1 MNRNQL
7 EELIAQTNDALLNS
21 GASSYH
27 MSIYKAFAN
36 KVRSYAEE
44 NGITEYT
51 PEVGLAVFM
60 ETHGSN
66 KSTYL
71 HCMNELNDYLAFGAV
86 NPYKGRKPRVYDIP
100 EGFADS
106 FESYLRYRK
115 DNQMSEDTI
124 TGDKLYLER
133 FFQFL
138 QRNNINTPQNISVG
152 NVFAFIDDLRHYYE
166 DGMIACNVRSVRLYL
181 KYCFDSE
188 IIESELYSRVPTVKY
203 CKHSKLPSANA
214 SLLGNF
220 EIVATTIIALLIFKE
235 KVSKKLWTAI
245 GLITLSSII
254 LSFGDEGSFNFSL
267 GSLFVLGA
275 TACWGLENNCTRN
288 ISEKSTYQIVTI
300 KGFGS
305 GTGSLIVAIIL
316 GEKMPEIRYVLPAF
330 LLGFVAYGLSI
341 FTYIRAQKTLG
352 AAKTSAY
359 YAVAPFI
366 GALLSFLFLRESLT
380 IAYIIA
386 LAVMIV
392 GTVFV
397 VSDTLCQS

>member
-1 MNRNQL
+1 MNDKIKSVCN
-7 EELIAQTNDALLNS
+7 AVA
-21 GASSYH
+21 A
-27 MSIYKAFAN
+27 
-36 KVRSYAEE
+36 
-44 NGITEYT
+44 
-51 PEVGLAVFM
+51 AVF
-60 ETHGSN
+60 
-66 KSTYL
+66 YA
-71 HCMNELNDYLAFGAV
+71 LNVPCSKLLLDKISPTFMAAF
-86 NPYKGRKPRVYDIP
+86 
-100 EGFADS
+100 
-106 FESYLRYRK
+106 
-115 DNQMSEDTI
+115 
-124 TGDKLYLER
+124 LYLGAGIGVGIMYLFHHKHEPTAER
-133 FFQFL
+133 L
-138 QRNNINTPQNISVG
+138 EKKDMPYTV
-152 NVFAFIDDLRHYYE
+152 E
-166 DGMIACNVRSVRLYL
+166 MILL
-181 KYCFDSE
+181 D
-188 IIESELYSRVPTVKY
+188 IIAPILLMLGVNLGT
-203 CKHSKLPSANA
+203 SANA

-235 KVSKKLWTAI
+235 KVSKKLWAAI

-254 LSFGDEGSFNFSL
+254 LSFGGEGSFNFSL
-267 GSLFVLGA
+267 GSLLVLGA

>member
-1 MNRNQL
+1 MNDKIKSVCN
-7 EELIAQTNDALLNS
+7 AVA
-21 GASSYH
+21 A
-27 MSIYKAFAN
+27 
-36 KVRSYAEE
+36 
-44 NGITEYT
+44 
-51 PEVGLAVFM
+51 AVF
-60 ETHGSN
+60 
-66 KSTYL
+66 YA
-71 HCMNELNDYLAFGAV
+71 LNVPCSKLFLDKIAPTFMAAF
-86 NPYKGRKPRVYDIP
+86 
-100 EGFADS
+100 
-106 FESYLRYRK
+106 
-115 DNQMSEDTI
+115 
-124 TGDKLYLER
+124 LYLGAGIGVGIMYLFHHKHEPTAER
-133 FFQFL
+133 L
-138 QRNNINTPQNISVG
+138 EKKDMPYTVG
-152 NVFAFIDDLRHYYE
+152 MVLLDI
-166 DGMIACNVRSVRLYL
+166 IAPILLMLGVNLG
-181 KYCFDSE
+181 
-188 IIESELYSRVPTVKY
+188 T
-203 CKHSKLPSANA
+203 SANA

-235 KVSKKLWTAI
+235 KVSKKLWAAI

-267 GSLFVLGA
+267 GSLLVLGA